1 MEGFTSLAG
10 YLLLGTLK
18 DLEGKILSLLAL
30 KRWMA
35 VSVSHLN
42 IIFPLL

>member
-18 DLEGKILSLLAL
+18 DLEGKILSYTVRFAI
-30 KRWMA
+30 
-35 VSVSHLN
+35 SH
-42 IIFPLL
+42 PLPGCH